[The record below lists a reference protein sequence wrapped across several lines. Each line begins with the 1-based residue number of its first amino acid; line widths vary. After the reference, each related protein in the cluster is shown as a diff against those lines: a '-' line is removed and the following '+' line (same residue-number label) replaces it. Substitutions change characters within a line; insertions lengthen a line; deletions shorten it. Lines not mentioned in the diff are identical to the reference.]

1 MRMSQRFYLPFLLII
16 CLAFGRLE
24 AEDWPQWR
32 GLHRDGISP
41 ETGLDKDWTQGVP
54 QQTWKRFIGMGV
66 SSMAVQGDLVYSM
79 GNQEDVDTVY
89 ALRADTGRVAWTYQ
103 YACSFKGR
111 MFEGGTAATP
121 TVDGNRVYVA
131 SYLGHLFCLDAQT
144 GEAIWKRHLVRDFG
158 GRAPRW
164 GYAGSPLVHG
174 NALIVETGSAQGS
187 LIALEKSSGR
197 LLWKAGGYPAA
208 YSSPVLRRGVNT
220 DSIIIFN
227 RHGLVGFR
235 ADSGKELWSYRW
247 ETAHGINAS
256 TPIVS
261 GHRVFLS
268 SGYGTGSTVLNLEN
282 GKPIALWKSKELSN
296 QFSSSVLVDGHL
308 YGFHGNV
315 GRGVNTLRC
324 VEFATGKVAWAEPG
338 LGAGTVIVVD
348 NTLVILSEHGEVVL
362 AEPSAI
368 GYREIA
374 RMQLLGHRNWVAPA
388 YANGRLY
395 CRNNQGELVCLPLAA
410 GELGDLA
417 QN

>member
-1 MRMSQRFYLPFLLII
+1 MRMPQRFHLPFLLII
-16 CLAFGRLE
+16 CLACGRLE

-54 QQTWKRFIGMGV
+54 QQAWKRFIGVGV

-103 YACSFKGR
+103 YACPFKGR

-121 TVDGNRVYVA
+121 TVDGNRVFVA
-131 SYLGHLFCLDAQT
+131 SYQGHLFCLDAQT
-144 GEAIWKRHLVRDFG
+144 GEVIWKRHLVRDFG

-174 NALIVETGSAQGS
+174 NALIVETGSARGS

-197 LLWKAGGYPAA
+197 LLWKAGGYHAA
-208 YSSPVLRRGVNT
+208 YSSPVLKRGVET

-227 RHGLVGFR
+227 RYGLVGFR

-247 ETAHGINAS
+247 ETAHGINAA
-256 TPIVS
+256 TPIIS
-261 GHRVFLS
+261 GDGVFLS
-268 SGYGTGSTVLNLEN
+268 SGYGTGATLLNLES
-282 GKPIALWKSKELSN
+282 GKPAAVWKSRVLSN

-324 VEFATGKVAWAEPG
+324 VEFATGRVAWAEPG
-338 LGAGTVIVVD
+338 LGVGAVIVVD

-362 AEPSAI
+362 AEPSAVE
-368 GYREIA
+368 YREIA

>member
-1 MRMSQRFYLPFLLII
+1 MPQRFHLPFLLII
-16 CLAFGRLE
+16 CLACGRLE

-54 QQTWKRFIGMGV
+54 QQAWKRFIGVGV

-103 YACSFKGR
+103 YACPFKGR

-121 TVDGNRVYVA
+121 TVDGNRVFVA
-131 SYLGHLFCLDAQT
+131 SYQGHLFCLDAQI
-144 GEAIWKRHLVRDFG
+144 GAVIWKRHLVRDFG

-197 LLWKAGGYPAA
+197 LLWKAGDYPAA
-208 YSSPVLRRGVNT
+208 YSSPVLRRSVNT

-227 RHGLVGFR
+227 RYGLVGFR

-282 GKPIALWKSKELSN
+282 GEPIALWKSKELSN
-296 QFSSSVLVDGHL
+296 QFSSSVLVEGHL

-324 VEFATGKVAWAEPG
+324 VEFSTGKVTWAEPG

-374 RMQLLGHRNWVAPA
+374 RMQLLGDRNWVAPA

-395 CRNNQGELVCLPLAA
+395 CRNNQGELVCLPLSA
-410 GELGDLA
+410 GENGDLA